1 MVYANQN
8 TLANR
13 VKEGSD
19 RDLLVHVV
27 KKVELDDQLVFFIQD
42 ETDGCELHTY
52 KYFDFIK
59 ENDVI
64 RVRSYK
70 VFNSDVLVLNEFG
83 NILKVPTY
91 SHCYKTFM
99 NNLSKKLRDYSKK

>member
-1 MVYANQN
+1 MEKSLLYTNQN
-8 TLANR
+8 TLVNR
-13 VKEGSD
+13 LKEGSD
-19 RDLLVHVV
+19 KDLLVHIV

-64 RVRSYK
+64 RIRSYK
-70 VFNSDVLVLNEFG
+70 VFNSDVLLL
-83 NILKVPTY
+83 ILL
-91 SHCYKTFM
+91 
-99 NNLSKKLRDYSKK
+99 NNLVRVISRII